1 MEGLVFTSV
10 SVAGAPAVEF
20 CIDPA
25 AGDVIAPWL
34 LDHGWLDEPVQRAFL
49 GLVEPGARVLDLGSH
64 LGTFSLPAAALGAEV
79 IAVDRSPAHVRLL
92 PPPPARN

>member
-34 LDHGWLDEPVQRAFL
+34 LGHGWLDEPVQRAFL
-49 GLVEPGARVLDLGSH
+49 RLVEPGARGAGLRSH
-64 LGTFSLPAAALGAEV
+64 LGTFSLPAAAPGPHGISVDGA
-79 IAVDRSPAHVRLL
+79 PAHGRL
-92 PPPPARN
+92 PRAAARGD